1 MSLPKNTI
9 NLIYIRAAIDAA
21 TGVHLSLLDTKR
33 YLIEEGFITATQ
45 AREEAT
51 VFRGYGEFY
60 DYDYSD
66 NKDDGQST
74 KELNFSTEETYRRK
88 R

>member
-1 MSLPKNTI
+1 MSISKNSI

-21 TGVHLSLLDTKR
+21 TGVRLSLMETKR
-33 YLIEEGFITATQ
+33 YLIEEGLITPTQ

-66 NKDDGQST
+66 NKEDGQST
-74 KELNFSTEETYRRK
+74 KELNFSTEEAYRKK